1 MNNRREKVRKE
12 MIQKQITEIRTV
24 VTNMEDALNGARF
37 REFNYTEISTT
48 ICSLAIKN
56 LKDFEKKY
64 LIGQITEG

>member
-37 REFNYTEISTT
+37 REFN
-48 ICSLAIKN
+48 
-56 LKDFEKKY
+56 
-64 LIGQITEG
+64 